1 MEKLEYTN
9 ITMSGLGWRLVAVVG
24 GDGQDFM
31 SDLMN
36 FVDQGLGTVHGLG
49 VASLALVA
57 NLHHGAA
64 VVALHTAHKHQDT
77 IYCRGRQ

>member
-9 ITMSGLGWRLVAVVG
+9 ITMSGLGWRLVSVVG

-36 FVDQGLGTVHGLG
+36 FVDQGLDTVHGLG
-49 VASLALVA
+49 VARLALVA

-64 VVALHTAHKHQDT
+64 VVALHTAHKH
-77 IYCRGRQ
+77 

>member
-1 MEKLEYTN
+1 M
-9 ITMSGLGWRLVAVVG
+9 VG

-36 FVDQGLGTVHGLG
+36 FVDQGLDTVHGLG

-64 VVALHTAHKHQDT
+64 VVALITAHKH
-77 IYCRGRQ
+77 

>member
-1 MEKLEYTN
+1 M
-9 ITMSGLGWRLVAVVG
+9 VG

-36 FVDQGLGTVHGLG
+36 FVDQGLATVHGLG
-49 VASLALVA
+49 VASLALVRY
-57 NLHHGAA
+57 LHHGAA

-77 IYCRGRQ
+77 VSDQAKKFFKWAF

>member
-1 MEKLEYTN
+1 
-9 ITMSGLGWRLVAVVG
+9 MSGLGWRLVAVVG

-36 FVDQGLGTVHGLG
+36 FVDQGLDMHGLG
-49 VASLALVA
+49 VARLALVA

-64 VVALHTAHKHQDT
+64 VVALITAET
-77 IYCRGRQ
+77 

>member
-1 MEKLEYTN
+1 
-9 ITMSGLGWRLVAVVG
+9 MSGLGWRLVAVVG

-36 FVDQGLGTVHGLG
+36 FVDQGLDMHGLG

-64 VVALHTAHKHQDT
+64 VVALHTARNMKILSTVEVASDQAKN
-77 IYCRGRQ
+77 ILKCLK

>member
-1 MEKLEYTN
+1 M
-9 ITMSGLGWRLVAVVG
+9 TMSGLGWRLVAVVG

-36 FVDQGLGTVHGLG
+36 FVDQGLDVHGLG

-77 IYCRGRQ
+77 IHYRERSSVK